1 MVSQQQPGLATRGD
15 PVTLL
20 MRSPLFSGWSQT
32 DLQALA
38 QQLRAVDAGSGAAVC
53 RQGDVGQEMYF
64 VESGQVQ
71 VSSGDGRYTYDVL
84 GPGAFFGEMALLGDG
99 RRTATVT
106 VTMPARL
113 WVLSKTTLDY
123 LLNARPQLRRSL
135 DEIAWQRAAGQRQG
149 AAAPARPGSP
159 GVPPLP
165 PVQPGPAAGHG
176 VPPSMAAPVGVNER
190 ATISFAPGKETI
202 AIGRHESNDV
212 VIQDPQAS
220 RFHAVIRRGGP
231 TGFAIFDLGAANGV
245 YVNGQRVTEQP
256 LKEGDEIW
264 IGTHPYRFE
273 QQGVASFNRPAGV
286 KLDAYHLTRVVGK
299 GNKQTTI
306 LNDVSISIQPGE
318 FVAVVGGSGAGKST
332 FLNALTGFVPAD
344 QGRVFYNGIDY
355 YDNYDLFRASL
366 GYVPQDDIIH
376 KDLTVYQVLHYAA
389 RLRLPPDTTAGE
401 REARV
406 EAAMAS
412 LQLTERRDTPVFRL
426 SGGQRKRVSIG
437 VELLNEPRIFFLD
450 EPTSG
455 LDPGLEE
462 TMMHL
467 VRDLSRQGR
476 TVLVITHAT
485 KNIGVCDK
493 VIFLARG
500 GFLAFYGT
508 PAEAL
513 EYFQVDD
520 FTGIYRRLENEA
532 TPAVWG
538 QRFAQTPIFQ
548 RNVVEQLNQGIA
560 AAPAPNVPLPVQA
573 QDTIAKRTGPSAL
586 VQFFVLTSRYLAI
599 LRKDRTLLLL
609 FFLQPP
615 ILAFALTGMFQRDLF
630 DSDPQKA
637 VFLMF
642 ITVVASIFLGAMNSA
657 REITKE
663 NAIYIRERLVNLK
676 ILPYVASKVVILAS
690 LSFFQAAIFLLVIAT
705 RVQLPDLGIGMYFK
719 LYFTL
724 ALANLGGMAMG
735 LMISARV
742 SNEDKAAG
750 LVPMVVI
757 PQMSLAGAMIP
768 FSKMPK
774 GGQAISNLAVSRWAF
789 ENMAISTQLNDR
801 LNDLVAQKKLY
812 ENAYNNVFTS
822 SQARHF
828 IVLIAFVLVLLG
840 LATMGVKKKDVR

>member
-1 MVSQQQPGLATRGD
+1 MATRSD

-20 MRSPLFSGWSQT
+20 ARSPLFAGWSPN

-38 QQLRAVDAGSGAAVC
+38 RQLRPVDAGAGTVVC
-53 RQGDVGQEMYF
+53 RQGDAGHDMYF
-64 VESGQVQ
+64 IESGQVQ
-71 VSSGDGRYTYDVL
+71 VGSGDGRYAYDLL
-84 GPGAFFGEMALLGDG
+84 GPGSFFGEMALIGDG

-123 LLNARPQLRRSL
+123 LLNARPQLRQSL
-135 DEIAWQRAAGQRQG
+135 DQVARQRATAQRQG
-149 AAAPARPGSP
+149 GAAARPGGPGVPSLPQLQPGAPAGYGAAPAMPPAMGRPLGT
-159 GVPPLP
+159 
-165 PVQPGPAAGHG
+165 
-176 VPPSMAAPVGVNER
+176 NER
-190 ATISFAPGKETI
+190 ASISFAPGKDIIT
-202 AIGRHESNDV
+202 IGRHESSDV

-220 RFHAVIRRGGP
+220 RYHAVIRRVGP
-231 TGFAIFDLGAANGV
+231 TGYAIYDLGSANGV
-245 YVNGQRVTEQP
+245 YVNGQRVMEQP

-273 QQGVASFNRPAGV
+273 QQGVASFSRPAGV

-299 GNKQTTI
+299 GKKQTTI

-344 QGRVFYNGIDY
+344 QGQVFYNGIDY

-389 RLRLPPDTTAGE
+389 RLRLPPDTTPDE

-406 EAAMAS
+406 QAAMAS

-467 VRDLSRQGR
+467 FRDLSRQGR

-493 VIFLARG
+493 VVFLARG

-513 EYFQVDD
+513 EYFQVED

-532 TPAVWG
+532 TPAEWG
-538 QRFAQTPIFQ
+538 QRFARTPIFQ
-548 RNVVEQLNQGIA
+548 RNVVEQLNQNIA
-560 AAPAPNVPLPVQA
+560 AAPAPNVPMPGQA
-573 QDTIAKRTGPSAL
+573 QDTTKRAGPSGFT
-586 VQFFVLTSRYLAI
+586 QFRVLTSRYLAI

-642 ITVVASIFLGAMNSA
+642 ITIVASIFLGAMNSA

-690 LSFFQAAIFLLVIAT
+690 LSFFQAAIFLLVIAG
-705 RVQLPDLGIGMYFK
+705 RVQLPDLGIGMYLK
-719 LYFTL
+719 LYLTL
-724 ALANLGGMAMG
+724 TLANLGGMAMG

-774 GGQAISNLAVSRWAF
+774 GGQLISNLAVSRWAF

-801 LNDLVAQKKLY
+801 LNDLVAQKKLF
-812 ENAYNNVFTS
+812 ENSYNDVFTS
-822 SQARHF
+822 SQAKHF
-828 IVLIAFVLVLLG
+828 VVLIVFVIVLLG